1 MINIQLNMF
10 GEACVRDV
18 LGFGTIGV
26 IKDDALLKSQ
36 RYKDLIAAQDRVIK
50 EFTTR
55 TRLDFIA
62 DEHSR
67 LYSAFLN
74 EQAAPAQSYVPEEQR
89 RRIDAS
95 LSNRSGL
102 NVSYGPEVKRGK
114 RKSKRY

>member
-1 MINIQLNMF
+1 MSNIYLNMF

-36 RYKDLIAAQDRVIK
+36 RYKDLLAAQDRAIK
-50 EFTTR
+50 EFAARTT
-55 TRLDFIA
+55 LEFA
-62 DEHSR
+62 VDEHNR
-67 LYSAFLN
+67 LYRAFLN
-74 EQAAPAQSYVPEEQR
+74 EQAAPVQSYVPEEQR